1 MEEKTK
7 TLLWSEVHILAQTSS
22 YTSAVIGNFSAV
34 TLLTSAALCTV
45 SLFGSTA
52 NAAVAHICW
61 LNLYLSCSDNASR
74 TNKKL

>member
-7 TLLWSEVHILAQTSS
+7 TLLWSEVHILAQTCS

-45 SLFGSTA
+45 T
-52 NAAVAHICW
+52 V
-61 LNLYLSCSDNASR
+61 YLEA
-74 TNKKL
+74 LQMQQ